1 VPRTPDPKAHALWRE
16 RIRRQV
22 QSGLSIVQF
31 CAQEGLRAKSFYA
44 WKRRLQ
50 RVELAGPRTAL
61 PAPAAFLPITVRLAE
76 PTTHEPPP
84 IEADLP
90 NGIRLRILT
99 ANGTLG
105 CRLVRVLAGART
117 GSLRPSG
124 CSSTRRPPISVKASM
139 RCPAC

>member
-1 VPRTPDPKAHALWRE
+1 VPRTPDPKVHALWRE
-16 RIRRQV
+16 RVRRQV

-50 RVELAGPRTAL
+50 RVELTGPRAAL

-76 PTTHEPPP
+76 PTASEPTP

-90 NGIRLRILT
+90 NGIRLRIPT
-99 ANGTLG
+99 SNGTLA
-105 CRLVRVLAGART
+105 CRLVRAVAGART
-117 GSLRPSG
+117 GSGGSR
-124 CSSTRRPPISVKASM
+124 
-139 RCPAC
+139 